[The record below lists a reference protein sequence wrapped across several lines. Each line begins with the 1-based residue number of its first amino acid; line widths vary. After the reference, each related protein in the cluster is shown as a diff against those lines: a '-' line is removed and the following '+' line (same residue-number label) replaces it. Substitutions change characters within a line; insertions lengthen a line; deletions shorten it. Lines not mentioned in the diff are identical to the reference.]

1 MIGLLLRSR
10 YVTAGATAILLVL
23 LVLFGKK
30 VRYEQSIGSFFA
42 DDDPYMAVYQK
53 AGQSFGDDNFVF
65 LVYDDTELVSPA
77 GLDRV
82 GELAAAVRPE
92 RIGGVL
98 RVESLDAMPLVWSI
112 DDVLIALDRL
122 PALARK
128 AALGVARRTV
138 KNVDLKTNAMTVSGA
153 VRGADAA
160 ALSRLK
166 DRLRQHPLFRGTL
179 IDQSGT
185 TTAVVVRLRKTNEHN
200 VIETVKALRS
210 AADEFA
216 ARHGIAQAGGGRTAG
231 APGRRL
237 RGDRGRWPAAGGGGH
252 GLDRPGH
259 AFGRA

>member
-53 AGQSFGDDNFVF
+53 AVESFGDDNFVF
-65 LVYDDTELVSPA
+65 LVYDDPELVSPA

-82 GELAAAVRPE
+82 AELAAAVRPE

-128 AALGVARRTV
+128 AALGRCQADGQECRSQDQCDDGQRRGARRGRRR
-138 KNVDLKTNAMTVSGA
+138 ACQAEGPP
-153 VRGADAA
+153 AA
-160 ALSRLK
+160 A
-166 DRLRQHPLFRGTL
+166 
-179 IDQSGT
+179 
-185 TTAVVVRLRKTNEHN
+185 
-200 VIETVKALRS
+200 
-210 AADEFA
+210 
-216 ARHGIAQAGGGRTAG
+216 
-231 APGRRL
+231 
-237 RGDRGRWPAAGGGGH
+237 PAF
-252 GLDRPGH
+252 PGH
-259 AFGRA
+259 ADRRSRARRQPSWSGCGKRTSTT